1 MLHSCVRVANPRTAV
16 EGFTNEGNHAL
27 GECEDWMTLLEWME
41 VAAGLAKIP
50 CWRWLLFANL
60 SSREFSM
67 AVFRRR
73 LSADATIGPRGH
85 LALGCF
91 LAVSCCTAV
100 VIMTFAES
108 ARAFEE
114 NTPSSPVDFNR
125 DIRPILS
132 NHCFQCH
139 GADESSRASELR
151 LDSRESAVER
161 GAINP
166 AALADSHLL
175 GRITSTN
182 SEERMPPAEANK
194 PLNDRQIQLLQQWI
208 AEGAPYEDHWA
219 FRPVQKPA
227 VPSSPDA
234 TWSRNEID
242 AFVLARLDQ
251 ARLKPSPAADR
262 ATLIRRAYQDVTGLL
277 PSWQEVKAFE
287 NDTAADA
294 WNTVI
299 DRLLQSPHYGER
311 WGRHWLDQARYA
323 DSNGYTIDGPRIM
336 WPYRDWVIAALNND
350 MPFDQFTIEQLAGD
364 LLPNAS
370 KSQRVASAF
379 HRNTMINEEGGVKP
393 DQYRHEALIDRV
405 STTGA
410 VWLGLTVGCA
420 QCHSH
425 KFDPISHDE
434 FYRMYAFFNG
444 ASDANNAGETVD
456 VLSEEMFGWSETQRN
471 QLVEL
476 QELRKEKSDLELNSP
491 DQPAL
496 SSLEWHWQPAKVT
509 AVRASGSS
517 ILKINEDSSLLVK
530 PLADAN
536 DSLSLTFQK
545 PESLRPNEA
554 VTAIRLRTMTHP
566 DLPAGGPGT
575 ASNGNFVLTDIA
587 LKAGSMEKRFVRA
600 WADHSQP
607 DYSVTAAIDELA
619 STGWAINVN
628 PQQAASGFAMNAA
641 HQAIFVM
648 ENSVAF
654 ADDSLTVVMRH
665 DLSKNYLVG
674 HFAIDFST
682 ASPVM
687 DAVGSRVSVRLA
699 EIKNRIN
706 ELETALPAKGAS
718 VRQMVMKE
726 LADAPQTFVL
736 KRGDFLQPDH
746 EHGPLAPGVPAA
758 INRESDPAA
767 FTNRL
772 DLAHWLVSPHN
783 PLTARVT
790 VNRVWA
796 KYFGRGLVETE
807 NDFGY
812 QSTPPTHPELLDWL
826 AADFME
832 HGWSLKHLHRTILN
846 SAAYRQS
853 SVVQTPDEHLRSTE
867 TDPDN
872 YLLARQT
879 RFRVEAEIVRDLA
892 LVASG
897 LFAPKLGGPG
907 IYLPQPDG
915 IYDFTQNKKD
925 WPTATGSDRY
935 RRTMYTMFY
944 RSAPYPLLSTFDA
957 PDFSVVCTRRV
968 RSNTPLQSLTV
979 ANDLVFTELAEG
991 LAARVV
997 ADTEFQ
1003 NDEDRCRA
1011 MFRYSLTRTPDAQEL
1026 DVLLNFFSRELSRF
1040 QSEPQAAA
1048 EFVKH
1053 PVDGHSV
1060 ETLAAW
1066 TSVARA
1072 LLNTD
1077 EFVMRN

>member
-1 MLHSCVRVANPRTAV
+1 
-16 EGFTNEGNHAL
+16 
-27 GECEDWMTLLEWME
+27 
-41 VAAGLAKIP
+41 
-50 CWRWLLFANL
+50 
-60 SSREFSM
+60 
-67 AVFRRR
+67 
-73 LSADATIGPRGH
+73 
-85 LALGCF
+85 
-91 LAVSCCTAV
+91 
-100 VIMTFAES
+100 MTFAES

-476 QELRKEKSDLELNSP
+476 QELRKEKSDLNSIHQIN
-491 DQPAL
+491 QPCRV
-496 SSLEWHWQPAKVT
+496 W
-509 AVRASGSS
+509 
-517 ILKINEDSSLLVK
+517 N
-530 PLADAN
+530 
-536 DSLSLTFQK
+536 
-545 PESLRPNEA
+545 
-554 VTAIRLRTMTHP
+554 
-566 DLPAGGPGT
+566 GT
-575 ASNGNFVLTDIA
+575 
-587 LKAGSMEKRFVRA
+587 
-600 WADHSQP
+600 
-607 DYSVTAAIDELA
+607 
-619 STGWAINVN
+619 
-628 PQQAASGFAMNAA
+628 
-641 HQAIFVM
+641 
-648 ENSVAF
+648 
-654 ADDSLTVVMRH
+654 
-665 DLSKNYLVG
+665 
-674 HFAIDFST
+674 
-682 ASPVM
+682 
-687 DAVGSRVSVRLA
+687 GSRRRLPLCVR
-699 EIKNRIN
+699 
-706 ELETALPAKGAS
+706 
-718 VRQMVMKE
+718 
-726 LADAPQTFVL
+726 
-736 KRGDFLQPDH
+736 
-746 EHGPLAPGVPAA
+746 PAA
-758 INRESDPAA
+758 A
-767 FTNRL
+767 F
-772 DLAHWLVSPHN
+772 
-783 PLTARVT
+783 
-790 VNRVWA
+790 
-796 KYFGRGLVETE
+796 
-807 NDFGY
+807 
-812 QSTPPTHPELLDWL
+812 
-826 AADFME
+826 
-832 HGWSLKHLHRTILN
+832 
-846 SAAYRQS
+846 
-853 SVVQTPDEHLRSTE
+853 
-867 TDPDN
+867 
-872 YLLARQT
+872 
-879 RFRVEAEIVRDLA
+879 
-892 LVASG
+892 
-897 LFAPKLGGPG
+897 
-907 IYLPQPDG
+907 
-915 IYDFTQNKKD
+915 
-925 WPTATGSDRY
+925 
-935 RRTMYTMFY
+935 
-944 RSAPYPLLSTFDA
+944 
-957 PDFSVVCTRRV
+957 
-968 RSNTPLQSLTV
+968 
-979 ANDLVFTELAEG
+979 
-991 LAARVV
+991 
-997 ADTEFQ
+997 
-1003 NDEDRCRA
+1003 
-1011 MFRYSLTRTPDAQEL
+1011 
-1026 DVLLNFFSRELSRF
+1026 
-1040 QSEPQAAA
+1040 
-1048 EFVKH
+1048 
-1053 PVDGHSV
+1053 
-1060 ETLAAW
+1060 
-1066 TSVARA
+1066 
-1072 LLNTD
+1072 
-1077 EFVMRN
+1077 

>member
-1 MLHSCVRVANPRTAV
+1 MVA
-16 EGFTNEGNHAL
+16 
-27 GECEDWMTLLEWME
+27 
-41 VAAGLAKIP
+41 
-50 CWRWLLFANL
+50 FA
-60 SSREFSM
+60 
-67 AVFRRR
+67 
-73 LSADATIGPRGH
+73 D
-85 LALGCF
+85 
-91 LAVSCCTAV
+91 
-100 VIMTFAES
+100 S
-108 ARAFEE
+108 ARAFDEKV
-114 NTPSSPVDFNR
+114 TTATVDFNR

-139 GADESSRASELR
+139 GADESSRGAELR
-151 LDSRESAVER
+151 LDVRESAVGR

-166 AALADSHLL
+166 ASLADSHVLT
-175 GRITSTN
+175 RIMSSN
-182 SEERMPPAEANK
+182 PEERMPPAEANK
-194 PLNDRQIQLLQQWI
+194 PLNERQIQLLKQWI

-219 FRPVQKPA
+219 FRAVQKPT
-227 VPSSPDA
+227 VPSLSDSA
-234 TWSRNEID
+234 WARNEID
-242 AFVLARLDQ
+242 EFVLARLEQ
-251 ARLKPSPAADR
+251 ARLKPSPPADR
-262 ATLIRRAYQDVTGLL
+262 ATLIRRAAQDVTGLL
-277 PSWQEVKAFE
+277 PSLPEVDAFE
-287 NDTAADA
+287 NDPTSESDPTADA
-294 WNTVI
+294 WSAVV

-364 LLPNAS
+364 LLPDAS
-370 KSQRVASAF
+370 KAQQVASAF

-425 KFDPISHDE
+425 KFDPISHDD
-434 FYRMYAFFNG
+434 FYRLYAFFNG
-444 ASDANNAGETVD
+444 ASDANSVGETVD
-456 VLSEEMFGWSETQRN
+456 VLAQEMFGWTEIQRS
-471 QLVEL
+471 QLLEL
-476 QELRKEKSDLELNSP
+476 QELRKAKSDLERNP
-491 DQPAL
+491 TDQPAL
-496 SSLEWHWQPAKVT
+496 SGLKWQWQPAKVT

-517 ILKINEDSSLLVK
+517 ILKVNEDSSLLVK

-536 DSLSLTFQK
+536 DALSITFQK
-545 PESLRPNEA
+545 PASLSPNEA
-554 VTAIRLRTMTHP
+554 VTAIRLRTMTHA

-587 LKAGSMEKRFVRA
+587 LKAGSVEKRFVRA

-607 DYSVTAAIDELA
+607 SYPVSAAIDEQS
-619 STGWAINVN
+619 STGWAINVDA
-628 PQQAASGFAMNAA
+628 QQAAAGVVMNGP
-641 HQAIFVM
+641 HDAIFVM
-648 ENSVAF
+648 EEAVAF
-654 ADDSLTVVMRH
+654 ADDTLTVVLRH
-665 DLSKNYLVG
+665 DLNKNYLLG

-682 ASPVM
+682 ATPTM
-687 DAVGSRVSVRLA
+687 DAVGSPMSVRLA
-699 EIKNRIN
+699 EIKTRIT
-706 ELETALPAKGAS
+706 ELETVLPAKGIS

-726 LADAPQTFVL
+726 LAEPPQTFVL
-736 KRGDFLQPDH
+736 QRGDFLHPDL
-746 EHGPLAPGVPAA
+746 EHGPLTPGVPAA
-758 INRESDPAA
+758 INRESDSA
-767 FTNRL
+767 TLTSRL
-772 DLAHWLVSPHN
+772 DLARWLVSRQN

-812 QSTPPTHPELLDWL
+812 QSAPPTHPELLDWL

-846 SAAYRQS
+846 SATYRQS
-853 SVVQTPDEHLRSTE
+853 SLVRASDDQRRAVEI
-867 TDPDN
+867 DPDN

-897 LFAPKLGGPG
+897 LFAPEVGGPG

-925 WPTATGSDRY
+925 WPTATGADRY

-979 ANDLVFTELAEG
+979 ANDVVFTELAEG
-991 LAARVV
+991 MAVRVLK
-997 ADTEFQ
+997 DQTLTK
-1003 NDEDRCRA
+1003 DDDRCQTL
-1011 MFRYSLTRTPDAQEL
+1011 FRYCLTRTPESQEVE
-1026 DVLLNFFSRELSRF
+1026 VLLNFFSRELSRF
-1040 QSEPQAAA
+1040 QSKPQAAA
-1048 EFVKH
+1048 QFVKH
-1053 PVDGHSV
+1053 AVDAHSTDGHSV
-1060 ETLAAW
+1060 ENLAAW

-1077 EFVMRN
+1077 EFLMRN

>member
-1 MLHSCVRVANPRTAV
+1 
-16 EGFTNEGNHAL
+16 
-27 GECEDWMTLLEWME
+27 MT
-41 VAAGLAKIP
+41 
-50 CWRWLLFANL
+50 
-60 SSREFSM
+60 
-67 AVFRRR
+67 VFRRR
-73 LSADATIGPRGH
+73 FPASATGDSTR
-85 LALGCF
+85 LAERFCR
-91 LAVSCCTAV
+91 LAVLCATA
-100 VIMTFAES
+100 MLSFAAAES
-108 ARAFEE
+108 ARATED
-114 NTPSSPVDFNR
+114 NSASAKVDFNR

-139 GADESSRASELR
+139 GADESSRAAELR
-151 LDSRESAVER
+151 LDIRESAVER

-175 GRITSTN
+175 DRITSKN
-182 SEERMPPAEANK
+182 PEEQMPPVETNK
-194 PLNDRQIQLLQQWI
+194 PLDDRQIQLLQLWI

-227 VPSSPDA
+227 VPSHSDSA
-234 TWSRNEID
+234 WARNEID
-242 AFVLARLDQ
+242 AFVLSRLEK
-251 ARLKPSPAADR
+251 AGLKPSPEADR
-262 ATLIRRAYQDVTGLL
+262 ATLIRRATQDVTGLL
-277 PSWQEVKAFE
+277 PSLQDVDAFE
-287 NDTAADA
+287 SDLTADA
-294 WNTVI
+294 WTKII

-336 WPYRDWVIAALNND
+336 WPYRDWVIAALNQD
-350 MPFDQFTIEQLAGD
+350 RPFDQFTVEQLAGD
-364 LLPNAS
+364 LLPNAT
-370 KSQRVASAF
+370 KAQQVASAF

-405 STTGA
+405 NTTGA

-434 FYRMYAFFNG
+434 FYRLYAFFNG
-444 ASDANNAGETVD
+444 ASDANNVDETVD
-456 VLSEEMFGWSETQRN
+456 VLADEMFGWSETQKS
-471 QLVEL
+471 QLLEL
-476 QELRKEKSDLELNSP
+476 QTLRKEKSELELNAP
-491 DQPAL
+491 DHPAL
-496 SSLEWHWQPAKVT
+496 SGLEWHWQPARVT

-536 DSLSLTFQK
+536 DALSITFQK
-545 PESLRPNEA
+545 PESLSPNES

-587 LKAGSMEKRFVRA
+587 VKAGSLEKRFVRA

-607 DYSVTAAIDELA
+607 DYPVSAAIDEKS
-619 STGWAINVN
+619 STGWAINVI
-628 PQQAASGFAMNAA
+628 QRQAAAGVVMNAA

-648 ENSVAF
+648 EDAVPF
-654 ADDSLTVVMRH
+654 AEDTLTIVMRH
-665 DLSKNYLVG
+665 DLNKNYLVG

-699 EIKNRIN
+699 EIKGRIS
-706 ELETALPAKGAS
+706 ELEAALPAKGAS
-718 VRQMVMKE
+718 VRQMVMKD
-726 LADAPQTFVL
+726 LANPPQTFLL
-736 KRGDFLQPDH
+736 KRGDFLHPDA
-746 EHGPLAPGVPAA
+746 EHGPLTPGVPAA
-758 INRESDPAA
+758 INREPQPTS

-772 DLAHWLVSPHN
+772 DLARWLVSPQN

-846 SAAYRQS
+846 SATYRQS
-853 SVVQTPDEHLRSTE
+853 SMMQGTNDQSQAKEI
-867 TDPDN
+867 DPDN

-897 LFAPKLGGPG
+897 LFDPRIGGPG
-907 IYLPQPDG
+907 VHLPQPDG

-925 WPTATGSDRY
+925 WPTATGPDRY

-979 ANDLVFTELAEG
+979 ANDVVFTELAEG
-991 LAARVV
+991 MAVRILTDQALPK
-997 ADTEFQ
+997 
-1003 NDEDRCRA
+1003 DEDRCRTL
-1011 MFRYSLTRTPDAQEL
+1011 FRYCLTRTPEPQEL

-1040 QSEPQAAA
+1040 QSEPPAAA

-1053 PVDGHSV
+1053 PVDRHPV

-1077 EFVMRN
+1077 EFLMRN